1 MKTRKKAEM
10 QIIIDDIEQLQ
21 QKEKSEL
28 NYLKSNLSILENELK
43 HNNKDLLL
51 FEKVI
56 KSKEENL
63 SVLEYAKTKIESKK
77 ENELLKKNNYRK

>member
-1 MKTRKKAEM
+1 MKTRKIAEM
-10 QIIIDDIEQLQ
+10 QSIINDIEQLQ

-28 NYLKSNLSILENELK
+28 NSLKSNKSILENELK

-63 SVLEYAKTKIESKK
+63 SVLEYGKTQMESIK
-77 ENELLKKNNYRK
+77 ENELLKRNN

>member
-1 MKTRKKAEM
+1 MKTKKIAEI
-10 QIIIDDIEQLQ
+10 QSIINDIEQLQ

-28 NYLKSNLSILENELK
+28 NYLKSNKSILENELK

-77 ENELLKKNNYRK
+77 ENELLKKNN

>member
-1 MKTRKKAEM
+1 MKTKKIAEM
-10 QIIIDDIEQLQ
+10 QSIINDIEQLQ

-28 NYLKSNLSILENELK
+28 NYLKSNKSILENELK

-77 ENELLKKNNYRK
+77 ENELLKKNK